1 LEYKSATMSKVCLRV
16 LFAVL
21 VATMAPLP
29 ARAGNVEE
37 ARAYVEK
44 ATAAYALNHYTVAGE
59 NFEKA
64 FELKPDPALLYNA
77 AQSYRLGGNKER
89 ALQLYESY
97 LRVYGPKNKDKRPEI
112 EGRIKQLREAIDHDR
127 AVATSPPVTTEPMGG
142 EPRAQKPEPAAPA
155 QPAPVQPL
163 PSSAAPAATSTS
175 TSTSTPD
182 VTHAPPPSD
191 SSSSAAVTLER
202 KAEPSSDEPV
212 TKKTWF
218 WVVVGAGVLAAGTVA
233 VLLLA
238 KGGEDPAKPTLGR
251 AGGN

>member
-29 ARAGNVEE
+29 AHAGNVEE
-37 ARAYVEK
+37 ARAFVEK

-142 EPRAQKPEPAAPA
+142 EPRAPQKAESPAPV

-163 PSSAAPAATSTS
+163 LSGAPPASPSG
-175 TSTSTPD
+175 PD
-182 VTHAPPPSD
+182 VTQAPPPA
-191 SSSSAAVTLER
+191 SSASVPAVTLER
-202 KAEPSSDEPV
+202 KAESSDEPV

-218 WVVVGAGVLAAGTVA
+218 WVAVGAGVLAAGAVA

-238 KGGEDPAKPTLGR
+238 KGGEDPAMPSLGR